1 MPEKKNGAVRVLG
14 RVLWYALIAV
24 MAAAIAVYIC
34 GVMSYDAAIVVFVD
48 GESVGCVS
56 SMSAVRGRVR
66 LLESELSEAAGERY
80 SLAGRVT
87 FGVTKVREPEY
98 LTYDDMDEA
107 LAAAVGRDFEDA
119 YMLYVDNR
127 MVGAY
132 ADREALEGLI
142 GDIEDDILESGND
155 ADSDVRIDNHIRD
168 RGAAV
173 SQDVTAV
180 ARGD

>member
-34 GVMSYDAAIVVFVD
+34 GVMSYDAAIEVFVD

-80 SLAGRVT
+80 SLAGRGARRGGRQGLRGRV
-87 FGVTKVREPEY
+87 Y
-98 LTYDDMDEA
+98 
-107 LAAAVGRDFEDA
+107 AVCGRP
-119 YMLYVDNR
+119 YGRRVL
-127 MVGAY
+127 
-132 ADREALEGLI
+132 
-142 GDIEDDILESGND
+142 
-155 ADSDVRIDNHIRD
+155 
-168 RGAAV
+168 
-173 SQDVTAV
+173 
-180 ARGD
+180 

>member
-1 MPEKKNGAVRVLG
+1 MPEKKNAAVRVLG

-24 MAAAIAVYIC
+24 MAAAVAVYIC
-34 GVMSYDAAIVVFVD
+34 GVMSYDAAIEVFVD

-87 FGVTKVREPEY
+87 FGVINVREPEY

-155 ADSDVRIDNHIRD
+155 AYSDVRIDNHIRIEE
-168 RGAAV
+168 
-173 SQDVTAV
+173 
-180 ARGD
+180 